1 MRTLRL
7 FALVLLAIVA
17 STGAARADEIF
28 VTNIDVPP
36 NFVSTIGAYTTSGAT
51 VNPALISGLN
61 TPLGIAVS
69 GSNLFV
75 ANQNSGTVGEYT
87 TSGDT
92 VNPALISGL
101 DFPRGIAISG
111 SDLFVVKADLLP
123 GFGTIGQYTT
133 SGDPVNPALISGLSF
148 PSGIAVVPTVP
159 EPSSLTL
166 TLFGLVLAGL
176 GFGGWRKTCQ
186 KTYSITASGRG

>member
-7 FALVLLAIVA
+7 FALVLLAIFA

-51 VNPALISGLN
+51 VNPALISGL
-61 TPLGIAVS
+61 TDALGIAVS

-75 ANQNSGTVGEYT
+75 TNQNSGTVGEYT

-101 DFPRGIAISG
+101 
-111 SDLFVVKADLLP
+111 
-123 GFGTIGQYTT
+123 
-133 SGDPVNPALISGLSF
+133 SF

-159 EPSSLTL
+159 EPGSLSL

-176 GFGGWRKTCQ
+176 GFGGWR
-186 KTYSITASGRG
+186 ADR

>member
-7 FALVLLAIVA
+7 FTLVLLAIVA

-28 VTNIDVPP
+28 VTNTDVLP
-36 NFVSTIGAYTTSGAT
+36 NVVDTIGAYTTSGDT

-75 ANQNSGTVGEYT
+75 ANLNGGTIGAYTTSGDTVNPALISLNAPADIAISGSNLFVSGNGDVSPPNGTIGVYT

-101 DFPRGIAISG
+101 SVPRGIAISG
-111 SDLFVVKADLLP
+111 SLLFVVKADLLP
-123 GFGTIGQYTT
+123 GFGTIG
-133 SGDPVNPALISGLSF
+133 
-148 PSGIAVVPTVP
+148 
-159 EPSSLTL
+159 
-166 TLFGLVLAGL
+166 
-176 GFGGWRKTCQ
+176 
-186 KTYSITASGRG
+186 